1 MGRRAGT
8 LRGMVGLA
16 IAVLLAVTGCGGG
29 NADPYAI
36 LDQARTANYDRLQV
50 NLGFTVDV
58 AAQTNP
64 EFPDVQMPATA
75 INVDPSLITAAAET
89 TTGRWYVRL
98 AIPLDA
104 LGMGNQGIPIG
115 LPFASV
121 DLEALSDGTDLFVKS
136 PLLPM
141 ALGGVGGAPI
151 AGDLTGWVRLG
162 SVESLAPLGG
172 NMFFPFGMA
181 GVPTLPT
188 ADLLP
193 APGDA
198 AALKTFLT
206 ELATTVEYVATE
218 TVEGVELVHLKGGVN
233 IVNLVQSQRF
243 LSLTGMTREQVQGI
257 AQLEGKVGISTEIWV
272 NKASGR
278 LATLRID
285 VTSVEQP
292 VGSGTLTLRISEPGP
307 EISFE
312 APANFTNIDL
322 TELLGNQVPGIGI
335 GGGGVVGAPG
345 IPVEVTAPP
354 AIP

>member
-1 MGRRAGT
+1 VGRRVGT
-8 LRGMVGLA
+8 LRGTAGLA
-16 IAVLLAVTGCGGG
+16 VAALLAVAGCGGG
-29 NADPYAI
+29 NPDPYAV

-64 EFPDVQMPATA
+64 EFPDVQMPATS

-98 AIPLDA
+98 AVPLDA
-104 LGMGNQGIPIG
+104 LGMGNQGIPLG

-151 AGDLTGWVRLG
+151 TGDMTGWVRLG
-162 SVESLAPLGG
+162 SVESLAPLGES
-172 NMFFPFGMA
+172 MFFPFGMA

-188 ADLLP
+188 TDLLP

-198 AALKTFLT
+198 AALKAFLT
-206 ELATTVEYVATE
+206 ELATTVEYVGTE
-218 TVEGVELVHLKGGVN
+218 TLEGVELVHLKGGVN

-243 LSLTGMTREQVQGI
+243 LGLTGMTRDQVQGI
-257 AQLEGKVGISTEIWV
+257 AQMEGKIGISTEIWV

-278 LATLRID
+278 LATLRIEG
-285 VTSVEQP
+285 TSVEAP
-292 VGSGTLTLRISEPGP
+292 VGTVAVILRIGEPGP

-312 APANFTNIDL
+312 APATFTNVDL
-322 TELLGNQVPGIGI
+322 TELLGNQFPGIGI
-335 GGGGVVGAPG
+335 GGGGISEPEFSEATAAPAM
-345 IPVEVTAPP
+345 P
-354 AIP
+354 